1 MEQKVAIDNASI
13 SGDEVRE
20 RMRHFGHDDVREFSS
35 LRGGFS
41 SQNLHCRCKSDE
53 DGEHDKS
60 LVLKLANAQHSFEDV
75 ALQVE
80 ILVELEKVRFPTNYA
95 HRLLEG
101 RWDGERAG
109 TAPLRRG

>member
-1 MEQKVAIDNASI
+1 
-13 SGDEVRE
+13 
-20 RMRHFGHDDVREFSS
+20 MRHFGHDDVREFSS